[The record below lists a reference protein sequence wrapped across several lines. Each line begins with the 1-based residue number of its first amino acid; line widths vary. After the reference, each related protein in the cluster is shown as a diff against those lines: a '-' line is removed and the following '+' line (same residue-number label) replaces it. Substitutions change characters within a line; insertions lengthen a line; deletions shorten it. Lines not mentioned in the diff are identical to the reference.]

1 MCSECEIWLL
11 FEPGDIYLSGR
22 GGGCLLFVTGGRTSE
37 AGGGVY

>member
-1 MCSECEIWLL
+1 M

-37 AGGGVY
+37 AGGGGILNKEGRGT